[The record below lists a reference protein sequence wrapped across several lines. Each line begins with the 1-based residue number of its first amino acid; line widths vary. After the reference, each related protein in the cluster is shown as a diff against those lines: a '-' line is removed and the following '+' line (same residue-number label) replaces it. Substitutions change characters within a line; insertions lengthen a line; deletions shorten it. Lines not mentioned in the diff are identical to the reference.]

1 MSDGGANRVPRDSK
15 FTTLCVLAYSIRQ
28 AKLNHQVHV
37 SVAIRAASSSNT
49 VKYWLKSDMNS
60 FFNSK
65 STKTGHNSYA

>member
-1 MSDGGANRVPRDSK
+1 MAIASTDNLYISIVMHKP
-15 FTTLCVLAYSIRQ
+15 VLPNCYHTACEPQ
-28 AKLNHQVHV
+28 G
-37 SVAIRAASSSNT
+37 AIRAASSSNT